1 MTVKCFGDHQKLS
14 LLECQIIL
22 NVDFHICRADDNWC
36 ICCCFFFFWK
46 KNILCHLNL
55 LWHTKAQRNSNNKQ
69 LLFSAIPDSTLCF
82 LSLLLKKMCNNG
94 GKHHLLWCSLH
105 RTAGFRLRPVEEKW
119 QSIPGSKL
127 NYWNE
132 PKSKENAN
140 YGLQMPS
147 HAVWSKANKLKR
159 LKV

>member
-1 MTVKCFGDHQKLS
+1 MTVKCFGDHQKLF
-14 LLECQIIL
+14 LLECKSSWMLIFIFAEQMIIDASA
-22 NVDFHICRADDNWC
+22 VASS
-36 ICCCFFFFWK
+36 CC
-46 KNILCHLNL
+46 CHLNL

-82 LSLLLKKMCNNG
+82 LPLLLTKMCNNG